1 MGSEYFFHG
10 KMYSDPIDSCSGDE
24 GLKQDYLQM
33 RVLELAPQVYVS
45 GQLFEHD
52 VRLAA
57 KQGVRSIM
65 NNRPD
70 GESIGQPLSADLAK
84 VAEELGMTFLHFP
97 IDPRAITSQDVEV
110 FAKARDELE
119 RPLNENLGDGRVRV
133 ARAEEMGSDPVHLSL
148 LIVLVSAPPK
158 NRKTP

>member
-1 MGSEYFFHG
+1 
-10 KMYSDPIDSCSGDE
+10 
-24 GLKQDYLQM
+24 M

-70 GESIGQPLSADLAK
+70 GESFGQPASADLAR
-84 VAEELGMTFLHFP
+84 VAEELGMKFLNFP
-97 IDPRAITSQDVEV
+97 VDLRAVTRQDVEA
-110 FAKARDELE
+110 FGKSCDELE
-119 RPLNENLGDGRVRV
+119 RPLLIFCHSG
-133 ARAEEMGSDPVHLSL
+133 ARSTRMWEMAEELAAAHE
-148 LIVLVSAPPK
+148 
-158 NRKTP
+158 